1 MARELGSNPTV
12 AETRWWSTFLA
23 VLRDTGQITAAAT
36 AAGVHRATVY
46 RHLREYPQF
55 KEQFDDAREQAVDAL
70 EAEAWRRAK
79 DGVPRQKMVGEEKV
93 VEIEYSDNLLK
104 FLLQAHRPAIYRPI
118 QTLKHE
124 GSIGI
129 AEAMAAA
136 AAVAD
141 PDSEEE
147 GEGDDA

>member
-1 MARELGSNPTV
+1 MARELGTNPTM
-12 AETRWWSTFLA
+12 ADRAWWPIFLA
-23 VLRDTGQITAAAT
+23 VLRDTGQITAAST

-46 RHLREYPQF
+46 RHLREFPEF

-93 VEIEYSDNLLK
+93 VEIEYSDTLLK
-104 FLLQAHRPAIYRPI
+104 FLLTAHRPALYRTT
-118 QTLKHE
+118 QTLRHE

-136 AAVAD
+136 AVVSD
-141 PDSEEE
+141 PDEE
-147 GEGDDA
+147 GAGDDA